1 MVRCCPQAQARKPT
15 SAHLG
20 EVVDQWRGLAWA
32 WGLTHACLPAS
43 MPARAPACVRP
54 SGPTRINSSE
64 GQQQGQQQVLPQ

>member
-1 MVRCCPQAQARKPT
+1 MAR
-15 SAHLG
+15 AGLG
-20 EVVDQWRGLAWA
+20 LGADPRVP
-32 WGLTHACLPAS
+32 ACLHAS